1 MGLVAGL
8 ALLALAALGADD
20 PPKPATADKPK
31 LTLESVPPAATP
43 AAQVDLAGKTNT
55 EGGEARR
62 NENVQVSL
70 IDTNAQKE
78 MNARLGASATVIE
91 EFRPDRSYFG
101 AEYGGRV
108 PVPLHVAPAKAAG
121 FHGTLHWTHMN
132 SVLRARS
139 FFQVGPVQPARENGY
154 GANSGF
160 RPWRSGYLSLDA
172 SQQKIRGMVNGNVL
186 IPRPDER
193 TPLTRDPRTGELSP
207 AGRDPAAYALIQRFL
222 DAFPLVTP
230 NRTDIAERALNRN
243 APQSIDTDSTS
254 ARLDQ
259 EASRRDRLVAQ
270 HTFTTQHI
278 AAYQFVRGQNPD
290 TTTRN
295 HTARL
300 SWVRTWNPRT
310 LLNVSA
316 GFDRVSTVLAVPAG
330 SVGPTVD
337 FSNALQTL
345 GPPSSV
351 PLDRAINRFRFAA
364 ELRKTQGN
372 HVWTLGAAVARRQFN
387 SMEFSGHRFIYYFR
401 NDFGRDQITNFRM
414 GAVSR
419 YSGSLGDRNFDFR
432 YVDQEYYAGDAW
444 RLHPRLTLTFGLR
457 YEPYV
462 PPEERLHR
470 VRIPLAWDCNNLAPR
485 FGFAWR
491 VPGRGGVV
499 RAAYGLHHADL
510 MPVTVQ
516 QLRFNPP
523 VNVKVEVQSPPDPV
537 RPLATLKPED
547 LSPEGRSI
555 FVFLEPGLRVPYSHQ
570 YNFSWEPSVGRWRLS
585 LGYVGSRTLKLPVSW
600 FTNRALPAADP
611 SRQITATIN
620 ERRPDP
626 RYYDF
631 RRVINASI
639 AYYDAARITLFA
651 PRWANL
657 TFDVSYW
664 FSKAIDQGAS
674 YVTTATGED
683 ARQGQSQ
690 TQDLVQGDLKGLSS
704 FDQPHALLA
713 HASYRTPGLDHA
725 PRWLRAA
732 FGAWNVNGIYLAK
745 TGTPFTVISGS
756 DGPGFGNV
764 DGAPG
769 DRVNILDPRLLGRT
783 IGHPDTAPLLM
794 PRAAFAF
801 MRPTDARG
809 NIGVNTFR
817 KGGIFNLNFALGR
830 DFRVWGERL
839 VAFRAEAIN
848 LLNTPQFADPG
859 RELAS
864 PNFGQITNTL
874 NDGRTIQFGLR
885 FRW

>member
-1 MGLVAGL
+1 MVAGL
-8 ALLALAALGADD
+8 LLWALTALGADD
-20 PPKPATADKPK
+20 PPKSAAADKPK
-31 LTLESVPPAATP
+31 IVLESVPPAA
-43 AAQVDLAGKTNT
+43 AAAGAQVDLAGKTNT

-91 EFRPDRSYFG
+91 EFRPDRTYFA

-108 PVPLHVAPAKAAG
+108 AVPIHVAPAKAAG

-154 GANSGF
+154 GASTGF
-160 RPWRSGYLSLDA
+160 RPWRGGYLSLDA

-193 TPLTRDPRTGELSP
+193 VPLLRDPRTGELSP

-222 DAFPLVTP
+222 DAFPRVSP

-243 APQSIDTDSTS
+243 APQSIDTDAAT
-254 ARLDQ
+254 ARFDQ
-259 EASRRDRLVAQ
+259 ELSKRDRLAAQ
-270 HTFTTQHI
+270 YSFTTQHI
-278 AAYQFVRGQNPD
+278 QAYQFVRGQNPD

-300 SWVRTWNPRT
+300 SWIRTWSPRT
-310 LLNVSA
+310 VTNVSA
-316 GFDRVSTVLAVPAG
+316 GFDRAGTVLAVPDG

-337 FSNALQTL
+337 FSNALQLL
-345 GPPSSV
+345 GPASSI
-351 PLDRAINRFRFAA
+351 PLDRAINRFRFAG
-364 ELRKTQGN
+364 ELRQTRGN
-372 HVWTLGAAVARRQFN
+372 HNWTLGAAVARRQFN

-414 GAVSR
+414 AAISR
-419 YSGSLGDRNFDFR
+419 YSGSLGDRTFDFR
-432 YVDQEYYAGDAW
+432 YVDQEYYAGDTW
-444 RLHPRLTLTFGLR
+444 RVHPRLTLTFGLR

-462 PPEERLHR
+462 PPEERLDR
-470 VRIPLAWDCNNLAPR
+470 VRIPLGCDCNNLAPR
-485 FGFAWR
+485 FGFALKLPR
-491 VPGRGGVV
+491 SGGVL
-499 RAAYGLHHADL
+499 RAAYGLHHTDL

-523 VNVKVEVQSPPDPV
+523 VSLKVEVQSPPDPL
-537 RPLATLKPED
+537 RPLATLTPED
-547 LSPEGRSI
+547 LSPQGRSI

-570 YNFSWEPSVGRWRLS
+570 YNFTWEPALGNQWRLS
-585 LGYVGSRTLKLPVSW
+585 LAYVGSRTMKLPVSW
-600 FTNRALPAADP
+600 YTNRALPAANP
-611 SRQITATIN
+611 AQQITATIN
-620 ERRPDP
+620 DRRPDP

-631 RRVINASI
+631 RRLMNASI
-639 AYYDAARITLFA
+639 AYYDAARVSLFG
-651 PRWANL
+651 PRWRGL

-664 FSKAIDQGAS
+664 FSKAIDQGGS
-674 YVTTATGED
+674 YVTTATGDD

-690 TQDLVQGDLKGLSS
+690 TQDLVQGDLKGLSG

-713 HASYRTPGLDHA
+713 HAAYRTPALDQS
-725 PRWLRAA
+725 PRLVRGAL
-732 FGAWNVNGIYLAK
+732 GAWTLNMVYLAK

-769 DRVNILDPRLLGRT
+769 DRVNVLDPSILGRT
-783 IGHPDTAPLLM
+783 IGHPDTAPLRM
-794 PRAAFAF
+794 PRSAFAF
-801 MRPTDARG
+801 MARTDARG

-817 KGGIFNLNFALGR
+817 KGGIFNMNFALGR

-839 VAFRAEAIN
+839 FAFRAEAVN

-874 NDGRTIQFGLR
+874 NEGRTIQFGLR